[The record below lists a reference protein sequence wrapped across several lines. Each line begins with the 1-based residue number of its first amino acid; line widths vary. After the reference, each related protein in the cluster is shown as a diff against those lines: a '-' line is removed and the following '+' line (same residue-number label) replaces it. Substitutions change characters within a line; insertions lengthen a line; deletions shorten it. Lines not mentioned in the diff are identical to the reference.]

1 MALKKSRASRSLPSA
16 RGSESMEK
24 RDVSQI
30 IAESL
35 RVGSYVIEP
44 YAKTICANYGIPVPR
59 FKVAKNR
66 KEAVKSADELGYPVV
81 LKIISPDIIHKNDAG
96 GVVLNINAPKEV
108 RKAYREILANVKEHA
123 PDAGVLGI
131 LVEEMVPPSTE
142 VVVGGIRDPQF
153 GPTLMFGLGGIFVEI
168 LRDVAFRICP
178 ITRQDGLEMISE
190 VKGYQILKGYRGQP
204 AVDINK
210 IVEILLGTSKLIMD
224 YPEIKEID
232 LNPVIVYEKEAKV
245 VDSKIILQKPGK
257 TET

>member
-1 MALKKSRASRSLPSA
+1 MK
-16 RGSESMEK
+16 K
-24 RDVSQI
+24 RDVSHI

-35 RVGSYVIEP
+35 RSGSYVLEP
-44 YAKTICANYGIPVPR
+44 CAKTVCANYGIPVPR

-108 RKAYREILANVKEHA
+108 RKAYQQTLADVRRYKPDGEIF
-123 PDAGVLGI
+123 GI

-142 VVVGGIRDPQF
+142 IVVGGIRDPQF

-168 LRDVAFRICP
+168 LRDVTFRICP
-178 ITRQDGLEMISE
+178 VARRDALEMISE
-190 VKGYQILKGYRGQP
+190 VKGYQILEGYRGQP
-204 AVDINK
+204 AVDISK
-210 IVEILLGTSKLIMD
+210 IVDILLGTSRLMMD

-232 LNPVIVYEKEAKV
+232 LNPVIVYEKGAKV
-245 VDSKIILQKPGK
+245 VDSKIILQKPGT
-257 TET
+257 TEK

>member
-1 MALKKSRASRSLPSA
+1 VQ
-16 RGSESMEK
+16 K
-24 RDVSQI
+24 RDVSHI

-35 RVGSYVIEP
+35 RLGSYVLEP

-66 KEAVKSADELGYPVV
+66 KEAVKSADEFGYPVV

-108 RKAYREILANVKEHA
+108 RKAYREILADVRRYK
-123 PDAGVLGI
+123 PDAEIFGI
-131 LVEEMVPPSTE
+131 LVEEMVPSSTE
-142 VVVGGIRDPQF
+142 IVVGGIRDPQF

-168 LRDVAFRICP
+168 LRDVTFRICP
-178 ITRQDGLEMISE
+178 VARRDALEMISD
-190 VKGYQILKGYRGQP
+190 VKGYQILEGYRGRP

-210 IVEILLGTSKLIMD
+210 IAEIMLCTSKLIMD

-245 VDSKIILQKPGK
+245 VDSKIILQKPST
-257 TET
+257 TER

>member
-1 MALKKSRASRSLPSA
+1 VQ
-16 RGSESMEK
+16 K
-24 RDVSQI
+24 RDVSHI

-35 RVGSYVIEP
+35 RSGSYVLEP
-44 YAKTICANYGIPVPR
+44 YAKTICANYGIPVTR

-81 LKIISPDIIHKNDAG
+81 LKIISPDIVHKNDAG
-96 GVVLNINAPKEV
+96 GVVLNINTPNEV
-108 RKAYREILANVKEHA
+108 RKAHREILANIKEYK
-123 PDAGVLGI
+123 PDAEIFGI
-131 LVEEMVPPSTE
+131 LVEEMVAPSTE
-142 VVVGGIRDPQF
+142 IVVGGIRDPQF

-168 LRDVAFRICP
+168 LRDVTFRICP
-178 ITRQDGLEMISE
+178 IARRDALEMISE

-204 AVDINK
+204 AVDINR

-245 VDSKIILQKPGK
+245 VDSKIILQKSGT

>member
-1 MALKKSRASRSLPSA
+1 
-16 RGSESMEK
+16 MEK

>member
-1 MALKKSRASRSLPSA
+1 LQ
-16 RGSESMEK
+16 K
-24 RDVSQI
+24 RDVSHV

-35 RVGSYVIEP
+35 EVGSYVIEP

-59 FKVAKNR
+59 FEVAKNR
-66 KEAVKSADELGYPVV
+66 KEAVKSADKLGYPVV

-96 GVVLNINAPKEV
+96 GVVLNINTPREV
-108 RKAYREILANVKEHA
+108 QKAYREILANVKEHA

-178 ITRQDGLEMISE
+178 ITRQDGLEMVSE

-245 VDSKIILQKPGK
+245 VDSKIILQKPGT

>member
-1 MALKKSRASRSLPSA
+1 MKKARASRSSPSA
-16 RGSESMEK
+16 RGSERMEK

-35 RVGSYVIEP
+35 EVGSYVLEP
-44 YAKTICANYGIPVPR
+44 YAKMICAHYGIPVPR
-59 FKVAKNR
+59 FKVARKR

-96 GVVLNINAPKEV
+96 GVVLNINTGKEV
-108 RKAYREILANVKEHA
+108 QKAYREILANVKQYK
-123 PDAGVLGI
+123 PDAEIFGI

-142 VVVGGIRDPQF
+142 IVVGGIRDPQF

-168 LRDVAFRICP
+168 LKDVAFRICP
-178 ITRQDGLEMISE
+178 ITRRDALEMISE
-190 VKGYQILKGYRGQP
+190 VKGYQILEGYRGQP

-210 IVEILLGTSKLIMD
+210 IIEILLGTSKLIME
-224 YPEIKEID
+224 YPEIKELD

-245 VDSKIILQKPGK
+245 VDSKIILQKPSI
-257 TET
+257 TEG

>member
-35 RVGSYVIEP
+35 KVGSYMLEP

-66 KEAVKSADELGYPVV
+66 KEAVKSAGELGYPVV

-96 GVVLNINAPKEV
+96 GVGLNINTPKEV
-108 RKAYREILANVKEHA
+108 QKAYQKILANVKKYR
-123 PDAGVLGI
+123 PDAEIFGI

-142 VVVGGIRDPQF
+142 IVVGGIRDPQF
-153 GPTLMFGLGGIFVEI
+153 GPTLMFGLGGVLVEI
-168 LRDVAFRICP
+168 LRDVTFRICP
-178 ITRQDGLEMISE
+178 IARRDALEMISE
-190 VKGYQILKGYRGQP
+190 VKGYQILEGYRGQP
-204 AVDINK
+204 PVDINK
-210 IVEILLGTSKLIMD
+210 IVEIMLDTSKLIMD
-224 YPEIKEID
+224 YPEIIEID

-245 VDSKIILQKPGK
+245 VDSKIILQKPAS
-257 TET
+257 